1 MPSVF
6 AFFGKKPNASSEN
19 FVSFTCFSF
28 RCHDVFLV
36 TTNKPELGT
45 TIYFIGESIL
55 LEDAWSAQI
64 NQSGVRLYMTML
76 L

>member
-28 RCHDVFLV
+28 CCHDVFLV
-36 TTNKPELGT
+36 SLTNQVKSCDKRVQTPGNKPELGT
-45 TIYFIGESIL
+45 TIYFIGESI
-55 LEDAWSAQI
+55 
-64 NQSGVRLYMTML
+64 
-76 L
+76 

>member
-36 TTNKPELGT
+36 TTNKPSQVKSCDKRVQMPENKPELGT
-45 TIYFIGESIL
+45 TIYFIGKSI
-55 LEDAWSAQI
+55 
-64 NQSGVRLYMTML
+64 
-76 L
+76 